1 MESALLQAMLAF
13 ETRAAQANLN
23 GLTHDDALAQPP
35 GGGNC
40 VNWMLGH
47 IVTHRNHMLRLMGRG
62 PVWGA
67 ELDARYDRGSAP
79 VTDGDGAVPLDQL
92 LEAMERARA
101 ALSDGFAEMTP
112 ERLAEETGRGGP
124 LGQRLALML
133 GHELYHV
140 GQISILRRLLGHPG
154 AIK

>member
-1 MESALLQAMLAF
+1 MESQLLKSMLAF

-40 VNWMLGH
+40 VNWVLGH
-47 IVTHRNHMLRLMGRG
+47 IVTHRNHMLRMMGRER
-62 PVWGA
+62 VWSA

-79 VTDGDGAVPLDQL
+79 VTGEDGAVPLDQL
-92 LEAMERARA
+92 LDAMERARA
-101 ALSDGFAEMTP
+101 ALSEGFAEMTP
-112 ERLAEETGRGGP
+112 ERLAEDAGRGP

-140 GQISILRRLLGHPG
+140 GQISVLRRLLGHPG